1 MSFIQKCKR
10 AMYALTSRKVMI
22 VIGFIALF
30 LLIWFGGPLISI
42 ADYTPLASVAARA
55 ILILAILLIYTLTK
69 LLHLRKQ
76 NKRNES
82 MAEEL
87 IEVDEGAGDEIQEEI
102 KTLKARMV
110 EAIELLKN
118 AKLFNGRNIY
128 QLPWYIM
135 IGPPGAGKTNI
146 INNSGLDF
154 PLKDKLGTDL
164 VHGVGG
170 TRNCDW
176 WFTNKAVIIDTA
188 GRYTTQNSHALH
200 DAKAW
205 QGFLGLLRKY
215 RPKRPINGV
224 VISMGISEL
233 MNQTKT
239 ERNLHARAIKQR
251 LQELQSQLGM
261 TFPVY
266 VILSKVDLI
275 EGFREFFCELSDE
288 ECEQVWGV
296 TFELDANS
304 DNQMDA
310 FNKEFHALISNLTTL
325 LNRRLIN
332 EHDLTNRS
340 KIFEF
345 PKQLRVLQ
353 NVGYSFLKEI
363 FTPNA
368 YESLPIFRGVY
379 LTSSTQEGVPSNL
392 LNEQSTV
399 KKDYINQTRSF
410 FIKRLLEKV
419 IFPEQNLASTN
430 KHHEKQNKWLR
441 ISCLAVTSVVLLGL
455 SISWYVSF
463 SWNNELIGKTDN
475 ALSEYQALDQNTVD
489 KANLIVLNQRFN
501 MLKNFPVNQL
511 EADDFEAYGFSKVE
525 PLTEASQ
532 KAYIRSLKTY
542 LEPYLLNALTS
553 EMTEQADY
561 LSYLYE
567 TLRCYLMFFEP
578 EHYNNEDV
586 LAWFSAY
593 YERNLPGD
601 VNFQTR
607 AELFEH
613 TKALLEHGFSE
624 SEIDHQAVRLARAE
638 LTKLPIAER
647 AYQRLQADFI
657 DSSIP
662 PFKLT
667 DIISYESA
675 KQFSFQN
682 SDSIMKSIP
691 GLYTYNGYHGI
702 FNVEKSKML
711 GNLMASSWV
720 YGEEASG
727 TYDIS
732 KADIEK
738 KLEQKYFQDYIYYWR
753 SFINELS
760 LNEFNSPNEGVRV
773 TDVLAG
779 PETPIKNIITTVQKN
794 VRLTKLPIS
803 ENQKAAGKVAA
814 NAAEVA
820 MHTKA
825 NRLKRYLPNEAPQF
839 DIKLP
844 GYQVEEAFSD
854 ILEIDEQQLEQIQA
868 SLRELNIYLNQL
880 DRGGLLKSSVK
891 NQLSGK
897 SKPEF
902 LSQLEF
908 QSKGLPYPANNWL
921 LNISQDTSNITR
933 SSANRHLNEIW
944 KSTVLREYNDA
955 IVGRYPF
962 VSTSSKEVNLKD
974 FSDFF
979 GPDGTIDSF
988 FNTYIAP
995 SVDTSKSPW
1004 RFEKNIG
1011 VSKSALEMFEKAAK
1025 IREVFFDGNSK
1036 TPRIEF
1042 GLKPLKLDQTVS
1054 SFMLEIDGQSMI
1066 YRHGP
1071 PKVKSIV
1078 WPGDVAQ
1085 NKTRIVFTPPYGGRT
1100 INASYEGEWSLY
1112 RMLDDLQAKRAQT
1125 EKDLQLQFS
1134 LQGNNATVELL
1145 PKSIRHPFWNAS
1157 IESFSCPTRL

>member
-10 AMYALTSRKVMI
+10 AMYAATSRKVMI
-22 VIGFIALF
+22 VVGFLALF
-30 LLIWFGGPLISI
+30 LLIWFGGPLIAI
-42 ADYTPLASVAARA
+42 ADYKPFESVAARA
-55 ILILAILLIYTLTK
+55 ITILAILLVYTVIK
-69 LLHLRKQ
+69 LIEFRNQ
-76 NKRNES
+76 SKRNTS
-82 MAEEL
+82 MTEEL
-87 IEVDEGAGDEIQEEI
+87 IEVDANSADEVQEEI
-102 KTLKARMV
+102 KTLKTRMV
-110 EAIELLKN
+110 EAIELLKD

-135 IGPPGAGKTNI
+135 IGPPGSGKTNF

-154 PLKDKLGTDL
+154 PLKEKLGTDL
-164 VHGVGG
+164 IHGVGG

-200 DAKAW
+200 DSKAW

-215 RPKRPINGV
+215 RPKRPVNGV
-224 VISMGISEL
+224 IISMGISEL

-251 LQELQSQLGM
+251 LQELQGQLGM

-266 VILSKVDLI
+266 VIFSKVDLI
-275 EGFREFFCELSDE
+275 EGFREFFSELSDE
-288 ECEQVWGV
+288 ETEQVWGV
-296 TFELDANS
+296 TFELDAES
-304 DNQMDA
+304 DNQIEV
-310 FNKEFHALISNLTTL
+310 FNREFHGLISNLTSL

-332 EHDLTNRS
+332 EHDLANRS
-340 KIFEF
+340 KVFEF
-345 PKQLRVLQ
+345 PKQLRALQ
-353 NVGYSFLKEI
+353 SVGYSFLKEI

-379 LTSSTQEGVPSNL
+379 LTSATQEGTPSNL
-392 LNEQSTV
+392 LTEQNST

-410 FIKRLLEKV
+410 FIKRLLESV

-430 KHHEKQNKWLR
+430 KHHEKQSKWLR
-441 ISCLAVTSVVLLGL
+441 VSCLAVTCITLIAL

-463 SWNNELIGKTDN
+463 SWNSDLIDETN
-475 ALSEYQALDQNTVD
+475 QALAEYQVLDQNTVD
-489 KANLIVLNQRFN
+489 KSNLLVLNQRFN
-501 MLKNFPVNQL
+501 KLKNFPVN
-511 EADDFEAYGFSKVE
+511 EINAEDFEAYGFSKVE
-525 PLTEASQ
+525 ELTEAS
-532 KAYIRSLKTY
+532 KSAYLRSLKTY

-553 EMTEQADY
+553 EMEQQADY

-567 TLRCYLMFFEP
+567 TLRSYLMLFEP
-578 EHYNNEDV
+578 EHYNQDDL

-593 YERNLPGD
+593 YERALPGD
-601 VNFQTR
+601 VNVTNRSDLMAHTR
-607 AELFEH
+607 A
-613 TKALLEHGFSE
+613 LLDHGFSGQ
-624 SEIDHQAVRLARAE
+624 EIDHQAVRLARAE

-647 AYQRLQADFI
+647 AYQRLQADFME
-657 DSSIP
+657 SSIP
-662 PFKLT
+662 PIKLT

-675 KQFSFQN
+675 REFTFQN
-682 SDSIMKSIP
+682 PEVAMKGIP

-720 YGEEASG
+720 YGEEAAN

-753 SFINELS
+753 SFVDELT
-760 LNEFNSPNEGVRV
+760 LNEFNSPTEGVRV
-773 TDVLAG
+773 TNVLAG
-779 PETPIKNIITTVQKN
+779 PEAPIKNIITTVQKN
-794 VRLTKLPIS
+794 VQLTKLPIS

-825 NRLKRYLPNEAPQF
+825 NRLKRYLPNETPKF
-839 DIKLP
+839 EVKLP

-854 ILEIDEQQLEQIQA
+854 ILEIEPQQLETIQA

-897 SKPEF
+897 NKPEF
-902 LSQLEF
+902 LSELEF
-908 QSKGLPYPANNWL
+908 QSKGLPYPASNWL

-933 SSANRHLNEIW
+933 KSANQHLNEIW
-944 KSTVLREYNDA
+944 RSSVLREYNAA
-955 IVGRYPF
+955 IVGRYPL
-962 VSTSSKEVNLKD
+962 VPHSDKEINLKD

-979 GPDGTIDSF
+979 GPKGTIDNF
-988 FNTYIAP
+988 FTTYIAP

-1011 VSKSALEMFEKAAK
+1011 VSESALKMFEQAAR
-1025 IREVFFDGNSK
+1025 IREVFFDGNSN

-1042 GLKPLKLDQTVS
+1042 GLKPIKLDQTIS
-1054 SFMLEIDGQSMI
+1054 SFMIEVDGQSMV

-1085 NKTRIVFTPPYGGRT
+1085 SKTRIVFTPPYGGRT
-1100 INASYEGEWSLY
+1100 INTSYSGEWSFY
-1112 RMLDDLQAKRAQT
+1112 RMLDDLKAQRAETQS
-1125 EKDLQLQFS
+1125 DLELHFS

-1145 PKSIRHPFWNAS
+1145 PNSIRHPFWNAS